1 MVVALVL
8 ILVGV
13 VVVAAVA
20 MVTGVHVVDV
30 DVEAVVRVVMLVEG
44 TWRCCVEVR
53 YVVELFQ

>member
-1 MVVALVL
+1 MVMALVL
-8 ILVGV
+8 AGVG
-13 VVVAAVA
+13 VVAAVA